1 MAPFTTTR
9 GRCHVKKRVCVK
21 RQDFIQFIEFIGRKL
36 PQLIQSWCWSWAWTC
51 VLFMCVSVLCWPSWV
66 CRSCEH
72 LPQSVLGQCALL
84 LKSCGPAWVQK
95 LGDPV
100 EHWTNSGVPPHWLRP
115 PQTLPIA
122 GGPWQPNDGHS
133 AEFPTQSS
141 SEKVATRHSAGQHTG
156 SEPQK
161 IREFREENRN
171 SKQFRATV
179 QKILYKSRVTD
190 TISTTHYNLFTLCSH
205 IASNSTT
212 VAF

>member
-1 MAPFTTTR
+1 MNTNMCPF
-9 GRCHVKKRVCVK
+9 HV
-21 RQDFIQFIEFIGRKL
+21 
-36 PQLIQSWCWSWAWTC
+36 
-51 VLFMCVSVLCWPSWV
+51 CVSVLCWPSWV

-72 LPQSVLGQCALL
+72 LPQSVLGQCAPLL
-84 LKSCGPAWVQK
+84 QSCGPAWVQK

-100 EHWTNSGVPPHWLRP
+100 EHWTNSGEPPHWLRP

-161 IREFREENRN
+161 IREYREENRD
-171 SKQFRATV
+171 SKQPRATA
-179 QKILYKSRVTD
+179 QKILYRSID
-190 TISTTHYNLFTLCSH
+190 TINITCLMGLSNNKSDKTLFQQPIIICSH
-205 IASNSTT
+205 CASILHSIAQLLLCNHMPY
-212 VAF
+212 